1 MLRSKIA
8 MQRRILR
15 SVLILVLGLVLLA
28 PVFELFDDSKDV
40 EQGTDF
46 VLALLCVFIS
56 IGLFTLCRRL
66 VSLLFQLF
74 VIAKVAEQD
83 LGSLLNQ
90 SIQVPVSPPESL
102 ALLGSLRI

>member
-1 MLRSKIA
+1 
-8 MQRRILR
+8 MQCRILR

-28 PVFELFDDSKDV
+28 PVFELFDDSNDV

-46 VLALLCVFIS
+46 VLMLLSLFVS
-56 IGLFTLCRRL
+56 IGLFILLRQL

-74 VIAKVAEQD
+74 IIAKVAEQD